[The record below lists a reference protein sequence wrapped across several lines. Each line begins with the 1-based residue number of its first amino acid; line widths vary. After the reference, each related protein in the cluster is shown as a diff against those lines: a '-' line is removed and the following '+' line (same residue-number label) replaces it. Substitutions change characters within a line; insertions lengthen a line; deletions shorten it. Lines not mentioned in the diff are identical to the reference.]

1 VAYEHRPGQNGH
13 QGQWPGNDGRSLPP
27 QWGSGQQDDTQRL
40 GPYAPQGH
48 DQGGPA
54 RHKAITG
61 VLGFV
66 ALIIVTAGC
75 GGSGGSSLSHDNGT
89 TTGLTTASTAASATV
104 TGTPSKHA
112 TQAAAAPEAQP
123 SKTQAIPVASRA
135 SAAPAPAH
143 TTQAPAPPAPAPT
156 TQAAVAPP
164 PAPAAPA
171 SCHPLTNGGNCY
183 EAGEFCRNSDHGV
196 SGVAGNGEAIT
207 CADNDGWRWEP
218 S

>member
-1 VAYEHRPGQNGH
+1 
-13 QGQWPGNDGRSLPP
+13 
-27 QWGSGQQDDTQRL
+27 
-40 GPYAPQGH
+40 
-48 DQGGPA
+48 
-54 RHKAITG
+54 
-61 VLGFV
+61 
-66 ALIIVTAGC
+66 
-75 GGSGGSSLSHDNGT
+75 
-89 TTGLTTASTAASATV
+89 
-104 TGTPSKHA
+104 
-112 TQAAAAPEAQP
+112 
-123 SKTQAIPVASRA
+123 VASRA